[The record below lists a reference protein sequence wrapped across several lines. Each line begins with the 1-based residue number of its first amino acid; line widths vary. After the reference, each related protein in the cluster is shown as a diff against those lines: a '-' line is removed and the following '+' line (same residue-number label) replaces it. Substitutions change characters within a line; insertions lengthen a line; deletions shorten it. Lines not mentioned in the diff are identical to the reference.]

1 MVIAKRWFV
10 LIIAVLLVTACSVS
24 RLAYLNAPP
33 LVLWYVGGYVDMS
46 DPQKTFLRERLTRAM
61 AWHRQAELP
70 EYQRTIEGLIGRVE
84 TKMSAQDVRTTY
96 GDLKDYYQ
104 RSIEHLLPDF
114 ADFLLMIDA
123 SQLSHVESKFADDN
137 RKMVKESVKGTPDD
151 RRSLRTKRFIEQ
163 FEEWTGHLSNE
174 QRQLISNR
182 SQALSD
188 STEERLGDR
197 RYRQAE
203 ILEIVRKK
211 PKRDVAIATLHKL
224 FIDTDSWRRP
234 EYTRLLRER
243 DEAFIQ
249 VVAEL
254 SGTLTPEQRA
264 NLQRKLGGYSRDI
277 SSITARAFRPST

>member
-1 MVIAKRWFV
+1 MVIAKRCFV
-10 LIIAVLLVTACSVS
+10 LIAAALVVTACSVS

-46 DPQKTFLRERLTRAM
+46 DPQKAFLRERLTRAM

-70 EYQRTIEGLIGRVE
+70 EYQRTIEGLISRIE
-84 TKMSAQDVRTTY
+84 TKMSPQDVRTTY
-96 GDLKDYYQ
+96 GNLRDYYH

-123 SQLSHVESKFADDN
+123 SQVAHMENKFADDN
-137 RKMVKESVKGTPDD
+137 RKMVKESVQGTPDD
-151 RRSLRTKRFIEQ
+151 RRSRRTKRFVEQ

-174 QRQLISNR
+174 QRQIISNR
-182 SQALSD
+182 SQALTD
-188 STEERLGDR
+188 NTEERLGDR

-211 PKRDVAIATLHKL
+211 PSREVAIATLRKL
-224 FIDTDSWRRP
+224 FIDTESWRRP
-234 EYTRLLRER
+234 EYTKMLRER
-243 DEAFIQ
+243 DEAFIE
-249 VVAEL
+249 VVAQL
-254 SGTLTPEQRA
+254 SGTLTPEQRS

-277 SSITARAFRPST
+277 SSITARGFRPST